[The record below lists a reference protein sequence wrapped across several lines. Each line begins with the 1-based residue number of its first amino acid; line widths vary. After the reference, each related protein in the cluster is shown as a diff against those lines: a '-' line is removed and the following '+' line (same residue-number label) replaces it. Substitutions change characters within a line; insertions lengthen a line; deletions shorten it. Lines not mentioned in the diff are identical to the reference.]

1 MTRKIRTGT
10 LFTAAAVLG
19 VLGGVGTGYAV
30 QYARP
35 ATPLPSLAGSQ
46 PAYAPVGVYQGAAPA
61 TLPASQDDAALTDG
75 SLTNLL
81 LPVPPGATT
90 DDSLWV
96 DQEVDPVE
104 VAELCTSADQVS
116 CLSRFYKDDVT
127 AIADTNWEQNGFHVE
142 VRINRMAPGQSDTAR
157 SWAEDDDS
165 ESNQISL
172 PNGVDGSGYEGADQ
186 YGDNTDNATIV
197 HGDLVVDFWVS
208 SPSKMPNPSIIDGL
222 IAQQMGRL

>member
-1 MTRKIRTGT
+1 MMGKIRTGT
-10 LFTAAAVLG
+10 LFTAAVVLG

-46 PAYAPVGVYQGAAPA
+46 PAYAPVGVYQGVAPA
-61 TLPASQDDAALTDG
+61 MLPASQDDAALTDG
-75 SLTNLL
+75 SLTSLL
-81 LPVPPGATT
+81 LPVPSGATT
-90 DDSLWV
+90 DDTLWV

-116 CLSRFYKDDVT
+116 CLSRFYQDDVT

-142 VRINRMAPGQSDTAR
+142 IRIYRVAPGQSDTAR

-165 ESNQISL
+165 ESNLISM
-172 PNGVDGSGYEGADQ
+172 PNGIEATGYEGFDA
-186 YGDNTDNATIV
+186 YGDNTDNAIAV
-197 HGDLVVDFWVS
+197 HGDLVVNFWVS
-208 SPSKMPNPSIIDGL
+208 SPSKTPNPSTIDGL
-222 IAQQMGRL
+222 ITQQLGRR